1 MLAQIHTTAV
11 KPEVKVARK
20 IDIQEHLHISTSSQQ
35 KMQLTRLRNSPISE
49 NAEIGRLQKTDQKMN
64 NIPIQ
69 TYK

>member
-35 KMQLTRLRNSPISE
+35 KMRLRNSPISE